1 MINITNLVVY
11 RKNNE
16 QISFF
21 HDEIKQYFPSVKNY
35 ILYTDQTRDS
45 LAYQQM
51 KEDISDKEAIVLM
64 DSINDLSLDP
74 ITQIHEIDW
83 FLTQSIS
90 CIFFTYTTML
100 EHPENNQEHLRLLK
114 DYLMS
119 TCQKKKVLPFNQV
132 IRKKR
137 IDYPEQWGYLF
148 DKWEKKEITARYFMK
163 ECGLKRGTFY
173 HMVADYKEQTGSMK
187 RIVNIT

>member
-1 MINITNLVVY
+1 MINITSLVVY

-16 QISFF
+16 SISYFQ
-21 HDEIKQYFPSVKNY
+21 DKIKQHFPSVKNY
-35 ILYTDQTRDS
+35 TLYTDQTRDS

-51 KEDISDKEAIVLM
+51 KEDISDQKTIVLM
-64 DSINDLSLDP
+64 DDVHDLSLES

-83 FLTQSIS
+83 FLDQSIS

-100 EHPENNQEHLRLLK
+100 EHPEHNQEHLRLLK
-114 DYLMS
+114 DYLLS
-119 TCQKKKVLPFNQV
+119 SYQKKKVLPFQHV

-137 IDYPEQWGYLF
+137 INYPDRWEELF
-148 DKWEKKEITARYFMK
+148 HKWEKKEITARYFMK

-173 HMVADYKEQTGSMK
+173 HMIADYKEQTGSMK

>member
-1 MINITNLVVY
+1 MINIINLVVY

-16 QISFF
+16 QISSFQ
-21 HDEIKQYFPSVKNY
+21 DKIKQYFPSVKNY
-35 ILYTDQTRDS
+35 TLYTDQTRDS

-51 KEDISDKEAIVLM
+51 KEDISDKNTIVLM
-64 DSINDLSLDP
+64 DSINDLSFDS

-83 FLTQSIS
+83 FLNQSIS

-114 DYLMS
+114 DYVIS
-119 TCQKKKVLPFNQV
+119 SYQKKKVLPFNQV

-137 IDYPEQWGYLF
+137 IDYPEHWEDLF
-148 DKWEKKEITARYFMK
+148 EKWENKEITARYFMK

-173 HMVADYKEQTGSMK
+173 HMIADYKEQTGSMK
-187 RIVNIT
+187 RIVTIT